1 MRETKIRMPK
11 LFGLVT
17 EQEQDRITVS
27 PCSLCYLVFIYY
39 CSLILV
45 GCGSNLTLNVEGRQR
60 TIVVPTH
67 AVVQPERQSNG
78 APPPKR
84 YVVRMSDGNL
94 DWEVELPE
102 VATGYEIR
110 IPFKGQSPAGAGEL
124 AYENS
129 AALTAAD
136 KELIKSLRRE
146 NPDMEAE
153 GVFDESGQG
162 LDEVNKRKGKSK
174 RKARKQAKKSK
185 SRQSYLIGL
194 EKARQLF
201 KARKYELAMI
211 ALKSLDQD
219 YPNDVTI
226 KSMLGTLWLQLNQPV
241 LAREAWEA
249 ALKINPNNRTVIEAL
264 KQLQSAKQNGDD
276 F

>member
-1 MRETKIRMPK
+1 MKRIQYPSNNNNLKGTLRSLLLLLSASLLSTL
-11 LFGLVT
+11 LF
-17 EQEQDRITVS
+17 
-27 PCSLCYLVFIYY
+27 CS
-39 CSLILV
+39 
-45 GCGSNLTLNVEGRQR
+45 CGSNMTLNVEGRQR

-78 APPPKR
+78 MPPPKR

-110 IPFKGQSPAGAGEL
+110 IPFKGQAPGGAGQL
-124 AYENS
+124 AYDNS
-129 AALTAAD
+129 APLTAAD

-146 NPDMEAE
+146 NPDMEEE
-153 GVFDESGQG
+153 GVFDGEGNG
-162 LDEVNKRKGKSK
+162 LDEVSKRRNKTKRGTSTKKGK
-174 RKARKQAKKSK
+174 AEPQQSK
-185 SRQSYLIGL
+185 SRQSYLMGL

-201 KARKYELAMI
+201 KSRKYELAMI
-211 ALKSLDQD
+211 ALKSLDHD

-249 ALKINPNNRTVIEAL
+249 ALKINPNNRAVIEAL
-264 KQLQSAKQNGDD
+264 KQLQTATRNADRSE
-276 F
+276 

>member
-1 MRETKIRMPK
+1 MIISYSYTERYRKRMYY
-11 LFGLVT
+11 LI
-17 EQEQDRITVS
+17 E
-27 PCSLCYLVFIYY
+27 SLLL
-39 CSLILV
+39 LIVCVLGS
-45 GCGSNLTLNVEGRQR
+45 GCGSDLTLNLEGRQR

-67 AVVQPERQSNG
+67 AVVQPERRSDG
-78 APPPKR
+78 SPPPRR

-110 IPFKGQSPAGAGEL
+110 IPFKGGQAAGKGQLE
-124 AYENS
+124 YENS
-129 AALTAAD
+129 APLTAAD

-153 GVFDESGQG
+153 GVFRENGEAIDQASK
-162 LDEVNKRKGKSK
+162 VKSK
-174 RKARKQAKKSK
+174 KNDSKNKKTTK
-185 SRQSYLIGL
+185 TRSRQSYLVGL

-201 KARKYELAMI
+201 KAQKYELAII

-219 YPNDVTI
+219 YPNDITI

-241 LAREAWEA
+241 LARESWEA
-249 ALKINPNNRTVIEAL
+249 ALKINPNNRAVIQAL
-264 KQLQSAKQNGDD
+264 KQLQLSVENSERDALRE
-276 F
+276 